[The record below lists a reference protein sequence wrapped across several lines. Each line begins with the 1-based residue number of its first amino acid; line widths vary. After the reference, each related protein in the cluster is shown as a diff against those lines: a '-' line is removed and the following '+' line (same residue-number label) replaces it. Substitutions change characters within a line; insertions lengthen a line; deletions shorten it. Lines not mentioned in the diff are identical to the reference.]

1 MWGGVN
7 ARGANVSGV
16 GAREKSKLAPIV
28 RLSRRTAQVF
38 CGGNR
43 AGNTASASEQ
53 EILIWLRM
61 IGGGAF
67 WKGGCGRDDPTD
79 TLCTYPTG

>member
-53 EILIWLRM
+53 EILIRLRV
-61 IGGGAF
+61 IGGACILE
-67 WKGGCGRDDPTD
+67 GG
-79 TLCTYPTG
+79 LWTG